1 MKNMKY
7 ASAAAGLLFATG
19 MAGTDRVMAQDIDMT
34 AYAGSVGGLY
44 MEVMSVWISDWENTI
59 DGLNISAVSGGG
71 TTNPFHISRGA
82 PNEAIGITD
91 TITTADAMAGTGDIG
106 DRAPDGLTNLR
117 ALVRLN
123 ALSHSAFM
131 IRGSALPDGVTTVGE
146 LLDEKPALRWA
157 FFQRG
162 NPGELTGRR
171 FLEAYGVTFDDLKE
185 WGGNVSFNP
194 QAEHSSLMIDGHVD
208 VSMVMT
214 RAPAAFMLDMDASV
228 RDLTWLKIEEEAI
241 DKVIDS
247 YGGYIKVD
255 HPAEFYDSL
264 EEPFVT
270 ASVDHV
276 LFVHEDMDEELAY
289 QLTKSVLENASGMR
303 NALKSMSEFY
313 PEEVCHDTG
322 RFPLHEGAERAC
334 DELGYL

>member
-1 MKNMKY
+1 MKNIKY
-7 ASAAAGLLFATG
+7 ASAAAGLMFVAG
-19 MAGTDRVMAQDIDMT
+19 MANTDRAMAQDIDMT

-44 MEVMSVWISDWENTI
+44 MEVMSVWISNWEDEI
-59 DGLNISAVSGGG
+59 EGLNISAVSGGG
-71 TTNPFHISRGA
+71 TTNPFHISRGN
-82 PNEAIGITD
+82 PNESIGITD
-91 TITTADAMAGTGDIG
+91 TITTADAMEGTGDIG
-106 DRAPDGLTNLR
+106 ERAPDGLKNLR
-117 ALVRLN
+117 ALVRFN

-131 IRGSALPDGVTTVGE
+131 IRGGSLPNGITTVGE

-171 FLEAYGVTFDDLKE
+171 FLEAYGVSFEDLKE
-185 WGGNVSFNP
+185 WGGSVSFNP

-228 RDLTWLKIEEEAI
+228 RDLVWLDIEENAV
-241 DKVIDS
+241 DNVIDS
-247 YGGYIKVD
+247 YGGYIKVN
-255 HPAEFYDSL
+255 HPDEFYDSL

-289 QLTKSVLENASGMR
+289 QLTKVVLENAENMQNS
-303 NALKSMSEFY
+303 LKSMSEFY

-334 DELGYL
+334 NELGYL

>member
-1 MKNMKY
+1 MKNIKY
-7 ASAAAGLLFATG
+7 ASAAAGLMVAAG
-19 MAGTDRVMAQDIDMT
+19 MASSDRVMAQDIDMT

-44 MEVMSVWISDWENTI
+44 MEVMSVWISDWETKI

-91 TITTADAMAGTGDIG
+91 TITTADAMEGTGDIG
-106 DRAPDGLTNLR
+106 KRAPDGLKNLR
-117 ALVRLN
+117 ALVRFN

-146 LLDEKPALRWA
+146 LLDEKPSLRWA

-162 NPGELTGRR
+162 NPGELTARR
-171 FLEAYGVTFDDLKE
+171 FLEAYGVSIEDLND
-185 WGGNVSFNP
+185 WGGSVSYNP

-228 RDLTWLKIEEEAI
+228 RDLVWLKIEEDI
-241 DKVIDS
+241 VDKVIDS

-289 QLTKSVLENASGMR
+289 QLTKSVLENASNMR

-334 DELGYL
+334 SELGYL